1 MGFIPKDTQKK
12 IELPFF
18 EDVGGLSGEG
28 WQGHTTG
35 KSLARL
41 RADLAVALDRLGA
54 QMTSFMEGSFACA
67 EGYRPGAIILFTT
80 QLPNGNLI
88 NGKIDV
94 AALPVRTKKSLKSFD
109 KKCDQSL
116 RMALFMVATSLQGA
130 FNQQVLSPGHYALMP
145 YMLEGD
151 KTLSN
156 LFVEVNGLTGLL
168 LESGK
173 DDDGVVEGEF
183 KETE

>member
-1 MGFIPKDTQKK
+1 MNFIPKETQKK

-41 RADLAVALDRLGA
+41 RADLTVALDRLGA
-54 QMTSFMEGSFACA
+54 QMTSFMEGSYPCA
-67 EGYRPGAIILFTT
+67 EGFRPGAIIKFTT

-88 NGKIDV
+88 HGEIPV
-94 AALPVRTKKSLKSFD
+94 AALPVRTKKSAKGFE
-109 KKCDQSL
+109 KKCEQSL
-116 RMALFMVATSLQGA
+116 RMALFMVATSLQAA

-145 YMLEGD
+145 YMLEGER
-151 KTLSN
+151 TLSEIFIEN
-156 LFVEVNGLTGLL
+156 AGLTGFL
-168 LESGK
+168 LESGE
-173 DDDGVVEGEF
+173 EGEVVDGEF
-183 KETE
+183 IEAD